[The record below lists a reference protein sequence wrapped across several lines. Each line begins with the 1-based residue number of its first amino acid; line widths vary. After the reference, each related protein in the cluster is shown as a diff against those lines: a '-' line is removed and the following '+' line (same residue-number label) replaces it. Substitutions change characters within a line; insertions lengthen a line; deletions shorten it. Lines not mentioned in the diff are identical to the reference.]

1 MAIGSRAAERSYR
14 ERVSI
19 WNSETSTDLFCYRD
33 WGKTKISEGVCCTII
48 IFPKNENKW
57 AAAVGKCRNNGRQ
70 RQSGGGSIPSAANW
84 PSLYSYFL
92 VVIFTFLQKH
102 KRQKQSQGWPGR
114 AMAHLKKLQITWISI
129 YIYKIMGVWYIGW
142 LCVVKLW
149 VYTTLTS
156 TLWLL

>member
-92 VVIFTFLQKH
+92 VVLELFGDLYDELLRKIHITNSHNNWGTKTCYTQFWIRWSGLHMQK
-102 KRQKQSQGWPGR
+102 
-114 AMAHLKKLQITWISI
+114 KKGCEYQQFF
-129 YIYKIMGVWYIGW
+129 
-142 LCVVKLW
+142 
-149 VYTTLTS
+149 
-156 TLWLL
+156 